1 MQNNLEMKGQENLE
15 GIVSK
20 LKEQGIKAGETEKKR
35 LIDAAHEKVEAMLA
49 EAATKSQEIIKK
61 AKSDAAQIEKNSDAA
76 ISQAARDMV
85 EATKIAITK
94 HLKKVFG
101 KQCESLMN
109 QEEYLKDLLKIV
121 LETIPGNKT
130 VEVLP
135 SQVQKMQS
143 FIVMSAFKESIAIKP
158 LGTSEAKVVVT
169 CNDNAGIE
177 FVITS
182 KDIEDGLFSL
192 LNKDLLER
200 ITNNQE
206 D

>member
-1 MQNNLEMKGQENLE
+1 MQNNLEMKSQENLE

-35 LIDAAHEKVEAMLA
+35 LLDAAHEKVEAMLA
-49 EAATKSQEIIKK
+49 EAATQSQEIIKK
-61 AKSDAAQIEKNSDAA
+61 AKIDADQIEKNSNAA
-76 ISQAARDMV
+76 IAQAARDMV
-85 EATKIAITK
+85 EATKIAILK

-109 QEEYLKDLLKIV
+109 QEEYLQDLLKIV

-143 FIVMSAFKESIAIKP
+143 FIVSSAFKETIAIKP
-158 LGTSEAKVVVT
+158 LGTSEAKIAVT
-169 CNDNAGIE
+169 CNEQAGIE
-177 FVITS
+177 FVITA
-182 KDIEDGLFSL
+182 KDIEDGLFAL

-206 D
+206 E